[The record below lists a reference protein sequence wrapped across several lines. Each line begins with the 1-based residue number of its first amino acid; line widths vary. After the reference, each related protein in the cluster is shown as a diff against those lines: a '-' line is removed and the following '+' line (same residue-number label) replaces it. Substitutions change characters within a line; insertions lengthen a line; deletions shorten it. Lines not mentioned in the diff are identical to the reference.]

1 MDEQPESL
9 NRQPVRVEGDADGER
24 ILVIDDDLQVLALI
38 SRFLRRSG
46 YKVETIGDGGLA
58 IERLRHEATLEE
70 DGLALVL
77 SDLKMPGMDGL
88 RILDEVKEYCP
99 DAVFVLITGYATT
112 DSAVAALRQGVYDY
126 LTKPLDLDDLLSTV
140 QRALEHRALV
150 MQNKRLIEFLRE
162 KNVVLEFLHREEQRK
177 SEQLRQVNAIARQI
191 TPILDVETLLT
202 TVLELIV
209 PSFDFVAPSFGVIE
223 GEELCFRGGR
233 LDGRRMPVQES
244 VFWRLTDGGGQPFVR
259 LYPGLAGGEDDA
271 DMEIGSHTALDA
283 NVPAPYDLIFPLNK
297 AAQSGE
303 RTVGFWVADWDEAA
317 EFREE
322 NLPYLE
328 SLAAQT
334 VVVLE
339 NARLYAVAKQVD
351 ELAFLNEVGRAANE
365 SLDLKKTIRAVLSC
379 VQRAFDAGLVEIALL
394 DRRQEV
400 EQAYSLVDGVFHS
413 NEYPLLGNEFV
424 RCVNEQPVVRE
435 QPVVDEQSVV
445 DERVSQAGPR
455 PQRSLLGVPLRFG
468 ERSIG
473 VMGMAS
479 VAPAAYNME
488 HGRLMQIA
496 GGQVA
501 TAIQNARLFQEV
513 ESAQHVV
520 LQSRNTLRTLVDGI
534 LEGIY
539 IVNRSNI
546 ILAINRMQ
554 AGLAGKSFTEL
565 VGHPAELAFPSSE
578 RSIEL
583 IRETFRT
590 GKPMSCT
597 ERQRIELAP
606 ELVQQAGSL
615 VPRWTEWEIHTYPI
629 TSSDAYPEDADG
641 LAMAHAYP
649 VLRSSGGNGGRQADA
664 SQVCDTQDCD
674 AQGSEPAAAD
684 PLQVERVVVV
694 VRDVTDQR
702 LLEASL
708 VQSEKMAAIGTLAA
722 GFAHEINNPM
732 TVISANAQIL
742 SEEIP
747 GRHPY
752 YGSIE
757 LIDRASQRASRIVRN
772 LLDFSRSEEF
782 EFVPTDLN
790 LSLKEA
796 VSLVETQLRKANVQ
810 LVCELESDLPPVW
823 ASPDHL
829 HVMWLNLL
837 LNARDAIEETRDE
850 GTIQVTSHR
859 RDDQIIVRI
868 ADTGVGMSDDLLKHL
883 FEPFFTTKGPG
894 KGTGLGLFTCYRT
907 LIRHGGEI
915 RVDSLEGEGTVFR
928 VALPIRREPALE
940 A

>member
-1 MDEQPESL
+1 MNGQSESV
-9 NRQPVRVEGDADGER
+9 NRQLESVGRSLELVEGSINGER
-24 ILVIDDDLQVLALI
+24 ILVIDDDVQALALI

-46 YKVETIGDGGLA
+46 YEVETIADGGEA
-58 IERLRHEATLEE
+58 IGRLRHEATLDE

-77 SDLKMPGMDGL
+77 SDLKMPGTDGL

-191 TPILDVETLLT
+191 TPILDVETLVA
-202 TVLELIV
+202 TVLDLIV
-209 PSFDFVAPSFGVIE
+209 PSFDFAAPSFGLIE
-223 GEELCFRGGR
+223 GEELCFSGGR
-233 LDGRRMPVQES
+233 LDGQRMPVQES
-244 VFWRLTDGGGQPFVR
+244 VFWRLTGGGGRPFVR
-259 LYPGLAGGEDDA
+259 LYPGLAGGEEGVDTGA
-271 DMEIGSHTALDA
+271 GSLVLDTD
-283 NVPAPYDLIFPLNK
+283 VPAPCDLIFPLNK
-297 AAQSGE
+297 AAQNGE

-365 SLDLKKTIRAVLSC
+365 SLDLEKTIRAVLAC
-379 VQRAFDAGLVEIALL
+379 VQRAFDASLIEIALL
-394 DRRQEV
+394 DEEQEV
-400 EQAYSLVDGVFHS
+400 ERAYSLVGGVF
-413 NEYPLLGNEFV
+413 ELADRPLLGRKFV
-424 RCVNEQPVVRE
+424 HRVNEQPVI
-435 QPVVDEQSVV
+435 D
-445 DERVSQAGPR
+445 DRVTETGPLLL
-455 PQRSLLGVPLRFG
+455 RSLLGVPLRFG
-468 ERSIG
+468 DRSIG

-479 VAPAAYNME
+479 IAPGVYNVE

-513 ESAQHVV
+513 ESAQRVV

-539 IVNRSNI
+539 IVDRSNV

-578 RSIEL
+578 RPMDL

-597 ERQRIELAP
+597 ERQRIELAT
-606 ELVQQAGSL
+606 ELAPQAGSL
-615 VPRWTEWEIHTYPI
+615 APRWTEWEIHTYPI
-629 TSSDAYPEDADG
+629 TSSDAYPETADG
-641 LAMAHAYP
+641 LAMAHAYA
-649 VLRSSGGNGGRQADA
+649 VSRSSGGNGGRRAGDTEARNEHGPELADA
-664 SQVCDTQDCD
+664 DSF
-674 AQGSEPAAAD
+674 
-684 PLQVERVVVV
+684 QVERVVVV

-772 LLDFSRSEEF
+772 LLDFSRSDEF

-796 VSLVETQLRKANVQ
+796 ISLVETQLRKADIQ
-810 LVCELESDLPPVW
+810 LVCEFESDLPPVW

-837 LNARDAIEETRDE
+837 LNARDAIEEKRDG

-859 RDDQIIVRI
+859 RDDRIIVRV
-868 ADTGVGMSDDLLKHL
+868 ADTGVGMSDEMLKHL

-915 RVDSLEGEGTVFR
+915 RVDSLEGEGTVLR
-928 VALPIRREPALE
+928 ISLPIRREPVFE
-940 A
+940 T

>member
-1 MDEQPESL
+1 
-9 NRQPVRVEGDADGER
+9 
-24 ILVIDDDLQVLALI
+24 
-38 SRFLRRSG
+38 
-46 YKVETIGDGGLA
+46 
-58 IERLRHEATLEE
+58 
-70 DGLALVL
+70 
-77 SDLKMPGMDGL
+77 
-88 RILDEVKEYCP
+88 
-99 DAVFVLITGYATT
+99 
-112 DSAVAALRQGVYDY
+112 
-126 LTKPLDLDDLLSTV
+126 
-140 QRALEHRALV
+140 
-150 MQNKRLIEFLRE
+150 
-162 KNVVLEFLHREEQRK
+162 
-177 SEQLRQVNAIARQI
+177 
-191 TPILDVETLLT
+191 
-202 TVLELIV
+202 
-209 PSFDFVAPSFGVIE
+209 
-223 GEELCFRGGR
+223 
-233 LDGRRMPVQES
+233 
-244 VFWRLTDGGGQPFVR
+244 
-259 LYPGLAGGEDDA
+259 
-271 DMEIGSHTALDA
+271 
-283 NVPAPYDLIFPLNK
+283 
-297 AAQSGE
+297 
-303 RTVGFWVADWDEAA
+303 
-317 EFREE
+317 
-322 NLPYLE
+322 
-328 SLAAQT
+328 
-334 VVVLE
+334 
-339 NARLYAVAKQVD
+339 VD

-365 SLDLKKTIRAVLSC
+365 SLDLEKTIHAVLAC
-379 VQRAFDAGLVEIALL
+379 VQQAFGAGLVEIVLL
-394 DRRQEV
+394 GRGQEV
-400 EQAYSLVDGVFHS
+400 ERAYSLIDGVFRS
-413 NEYPLLGNEFV
+413 NEHPLLGSEFV
-424 RCVNEQPVVRE
+424 RCVSDQLVVRE
-435 QPVVDEQSVV
+435 QPVVDEQSAV
-445 DERVSQAGPR
+445 DECVTRDRSL

-479 VAPAAYNME
+479 VAPAAFNME
-488 HGRLMQIA
+488 HGRLVQIA

-513 ESAQHVV
+513 ESAQYVV

-539 IVNRSNI
+539 IVDRSNV

-578 RSIEL
+578 RSMEL

-606 ELVQQAGSL
+606 EPVQQAGSL

-629 TSSDAYPEDADG
+629 TSSDAYPETADG
-641 LAMAHAYP
+641 LTIAHAYP
-649 VLRSSGGNGGRQADA
+649 VLRSLGGNGGRQAYT
-664 SQVCDTQDCD
+664 SQACD
-674 AQGSEPAAAD
+674 ARAPKPVAAD
-684 PLQVERVVVV
+684 PLHVERVVVV

-810 LVCELESDLPPVW
+810 LVCELEPDLPPVW

-829 HVMWLNLL
+829 HVVWLNLL
-837 LNARDAIEETRDE
+837 LNARDAIEETKDE

-868 ADTGVGMSDDLLKHL
+868 ADTGVGMSSEMLKHL

-907 LIRHGGEI
+907 LVRHGGEI

-928 VALPIRREPALE
+928 IALPIRREPAWE
-940 A
+940 D

>member
-1 MDEQPESL
+1 MNQQSEAV
-9 NRQPVRVEGDADGER
+9 NRQPQAVGMHPELVEGNMDGEH
-24 ILVIDDDLQVLALI
+24 ILVIDDDPQVLALI

-46 YKVETIGDGGLA
+46 YQVETIGDGGMA
-58 IERLRHEATLEE
+58 IERLRHEATLDE

-191 TPILDVETLLT
+191 TPILDVETLVT

-209 PSFDFVAPSFGVIE
+209 PSFDFVAPSFGLIE

-233 LDGRRMPVQES
+233 LDEQRMPIQES
-244 VFWRLTDGGGQPFVR
+244 VFWRLTGGGSQPFVR
-259 LYPGLAGGEDDA
+259 LYPGLAGGDDGV
-271 DMEIGSHTALDA
+271 DMEIGSQAALDA
-283 NVPAPYDLIFPLNK
+283 DMPAPYDLIFPLNK
-297 AAQSGE
+297 AAQNGE

-365 SLDLKKTIRAVLSC
+365 SLDLEKTIRAVLSC
-379 VQRAFDAGLVEIALL
+379 VQRAFDANLVEIALL
-394 DRRQEV
+394 DQEQEV
-400 EQAYSLVDGVFHS
+400 DQTFSLMDGVYQPSEH
-413 NEYPLLGNEFV
+413 PLLGSEFV
-424 RCVNEQPVVRE
+424 RHVNEQPVV
-435 QPVVDEQSVV
+435 D
-445 DERVSQAGPR
+445 DRVSQPGALPL
-455 PQRSLLGVPLRFG
+455 RSVLGVPLRFG

-479 VAPAAYNME
+479 VTPAAYNIE
-488 HGRLMQIA
+488 HARLMQIA

-501 TAIQNARLFQEV
+501 TAIQNARLFQKV
-513 ESAQHVV
+513 ESAQLVV

-539 IVNRSNI
+539 IIDRNNV

-578 RSIEL
+578 RSMEL

-606 ELVQQAGSL
+606 EPVQQPVQQAGSL

-629 TSSDAYPEDADG
+629 TSSDAYPGAADG
-641 LAMAHAYP
+641 LTMAHAYP
-649 VLRSSGGNGGRQADA
+649 MLRSPGGNGGRQAHA
-664 SQVCDTQDCD
+664 SQARASQACD
-674 AQGSEPAAAD
+674 AQGPELAAAD

-810 LVCELESDLPPVW
+810 LVCELEPDMPPVW

-837 LNARDAIEETRDE
+837 LNARDAIEEKRDG

-868 ADTGVGMSDDLLKHL
+868 ADTGIGMSDELIKHL

-928 VALPIRREPALE
+928 IALPIRREPALK